1 MFKSS
6 KNEYA
11 VKTCPTDEPEFLEEL
26 LNSMSEKGWE
36 LYTLHEAD
44 GRNGDVV
51 YNCIFYRDKEEDSDS
66 DEKDDE
72 IVDVDDFRSKMEK
85 IFEKNPYIECKE
97 VQEKIKERRL
107 RIKEIKACLDSTA
120 IDEDDRI
127 ALNSEMSAAMKD
139 LEVLRNKL
147 AETISPQ
154 KFYEEIGVNKITI
167 KLSDELLDMVN
178 PDNGAELVSLS
189 VKLRQ
194 DLTQKLGYVIPGVY
208 FKPDD
213 TLESCEYK
221 ILIRD
226 IEVLKSNVYPD
237 YLMFYKDEISL
248 SRKPASTIEGFDFVS
263 GREILWIDNSKTKK
277 FWEKG
282 LSAAEVIAKNLEYI
296 VCRYVDEIFDYSDV
310 NRFVEIAGSENL
322 YLIENIMPDFL
333 SVGELRYIL
342 ASLIREKVPVRDV
355 VYIFEKINDFSV
367 DAIKDDLL
375 EKLRIALS
383 RQICQ
388 SVSDENHI
396 IYGVTLCEKI
406 TDKLTKYLCTQ
417 KKTLTISGNFIQKVA
432 KNLNKVIENSDINS
446 EFIVLVVPL
455 ELRHFIF
462 QIFEQIRP
470 NLSVIAKEEITSEFV
485 LENVGEVDI

>member
-51 YNCIFYRDKEEDSDS
+51 YNCIFYRDKEED
-66 DEKDDE
+66 DDDDKNEE
-72 IVDVDDFRSKMEK
+72 IVEIDDFRSKMEK
-85 IFEKNPYIECKE
+85 IFEKNPYLECKE
-97 VQEKIKERRL
+97 VQAKIKERRA

-120 IDEDDRI
+120 IDEDDRL
-127 ALNSEMSAAMKD
+127 ALNFEMSSILKD
-139 LEVLRNKL
+139 LEELKNKL
-147 AETISPQ
+147 SETISPQ

-178 PDNGAELVSLS
+178 PDTGAELVALS

-194 DLTQKLGYVIPGVY
+194 DLTEKLGYVIPSIY
-208 FKPDD
+208 FKPDEVLD
-213 TLESCEYK
+213 SCEYR

-226 IEVLKSNVYPD
+226 IEVLKSNVYPTHS
-237 YLMFYKDEISL
+237 MFCKSEITL
-248 SRKPASTIEGFDFVS
+248 TRKPSSTIELVDPVS
-263 GREILWIDNSKTKK
+263 GKDILWIENSKTKK

-282 LSAAEVIAKNLEYI
+282 LGAAQVIIKNLEYI
-296 VCRYVDEIFDYSDV
+296 VCRYADEIFDYNDV

-333 SVGELRYIL
+333 AIGELRYIL
-342 ASLIREKVPVRDV
+342 ASLIRERVPVRDV
-355 VYIFEKINDFSV
+355 VYIFEKINDFSA
-367 DAIKDDLL
+367 DACKDDLL
-375 EKLRIALS
+375 EKLRLALS

-388 SVSDENHI
+388 SVADENHV
-396 IYGVTLCEKI
+396 IYGVMLSEKI
-406 TDKLTKYLCTQ
+406 NDKLRKYLTSN
-417 KKTLTISGNFIQKVA
+417 KKTLTISGSFVKKIVKSLDKAINEAEV
-432 KNLNKVIENSDINS
+432 ESD
-446 EFIVLVVPL
+446 FIVLVVPL
-455 ELRHFIF
+455 ELRHFIY
-462 QIFEQIRP
+462 QIFEQVRP
-470 NLSVIAKEEITSEFV
+470 NLSVIAKEEITSEFY
-485 LENVGEVDI
+485 LESVCEIDI